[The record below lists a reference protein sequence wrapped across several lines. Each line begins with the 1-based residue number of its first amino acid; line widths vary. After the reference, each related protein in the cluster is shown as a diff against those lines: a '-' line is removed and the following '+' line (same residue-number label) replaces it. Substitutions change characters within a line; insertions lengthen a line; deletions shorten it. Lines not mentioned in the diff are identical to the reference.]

1 MDYFLDL
8 LHTQNQKKKKIKN
21 LAIFIKKSINL
32 CRLHYQA
39 HKKGR

>member
-1 MDYFLDL
+1 MVYFLDL
-8 LHTQNQKKKKIKN
+8 LHTQNQKEKKIKN
-21 LAIFIKKSINL
+21 LAIKKKRSINL